1 MSIINDLFAPS
12 DNPKSIGA
20 KFRARRL
27 KKFEKLFFRNFNPE
41 KAIHILDVGGTDY
54 FWKRSEVPNIPGVTI
69 TLLNLQPEKTTRA
82 NINSLVGDA
91 TAMCEFGD
99 KKFDLVFS
107 NSVIEHVY
115 TYENQVKMADEIQ
128 RVGKRFFVQTPNK
141 YFPVEAHYAI
151 PFAQYLPKG
160 LLLFFLTKTRLSRMT
175 KWKKQ
180 DAQQY
185 LDEIRLLNEKE
196 MRRLFP
202 GSTILKERTLGMT
215 KSLTAHNLR

>member
-1 MSIINDLFAPS
+1 MSILNDLFAPS

-27 KKFEKLFFRNFNPE
+27 KKFENLFFRNFDTKKPLQ
-41 KAIHILDVGGTDY
+41 ILDVGGTDY
-54 FWKRSEVPNIPGVTI
+54 FWKDSKIPDIPGISI
-69 TLLNLQPEKTTRA
+69 TLLNLHLEKTSHPNIRA
-82 NINSLVGDA
+82 MVGDA
-91 TAMCEFGD
+91 TTMPTLAEG
-99 KKFDLVFS
+99 KFDLVFS

-115 TYENQVKMADEIQ
+115 TYENQVKMAREIQ
-128 RVGKRFFVQTPNK
+128 RVGKFYFIQTPNK

-151 PFAQYLPKG
+151 PFAQYMPKG
-160 LLLFFLTKTRLSRMT
+160 LLLFLLTKTRISRLT
-175 KWKKQ
+175 KWKHA

-196 MRRLFP
+196 MKSLFT
-202 GSTILKERTLGMT
+202 GAKILKEKTLGMV

>member
-1 MSIINDLFAPS
+1 MSILNDLFAPS

-27 KKFEKLFFRNFNPE
+27 KKFEKLFFKNFDPE
-41 KAIHILDVGGTDY
+41 KPLRILDVGGTDY
-54 FWKRSEVPNIPGVTI
+54 FWKSSLIPNIPGVTI
-69 TLLNLQPEKTTRA
+69 TLLNLHLEKTTHL
-82 NINSLVGDA
+82 NIKAQVGDA
-91 TAMCEFGD
+91 TAMPEFGD

-115 TYENQVKMADEIQ
+115 TFENQMKMANEIQ
-128 RVGKRFFVQTPNK
+128 RVGKCYFIQTPNK

-151 PFAQYLPKG
+151 PFAQYLPNRMVF
-160 LLLFFLTKTRLSRMT
+160 FFLTKTRLSRMT
-175 KWKKQ
+175 KWKEA

-185 LDEIRLLNEKE
+185 LDEIRLLDIKE
-196 MRRLFP
+196 MKTLFP
-202 GSTILKERTLGMT
+202 GAKILKEKTLGMV

>member
-41 KAIHILDVGGTDY
+41 KTIQILDVGGTDY
-54 FWKRSEVPNIPGVTI
+54 FWKGSQIPNVPGVCI
-69 TLLNLQPEKTTRA
+69 TLLNLQLEKTTHPHIKA
-82 NINSLVGDA
+82 LVGDA
-91 TAMCEFGD
+91 TAMPEFED

-115 TYENQVKMADEIQ
+115 TYENQAKMAAEIQ
-128 RVGKRFFVQTPNK
+128 RVGKRYFVQTPNR
-141 YFPVEAHYAI
+141 YFPVEAHYAL
-151 PFAQYLPKG
+151 PFAQYMPKR
-160 LLLFFLTKTRLSRMT
+160 LLFFILTKTRLSRMT
-175 KWKKQ
+175 KWKPQ

-185 LDEIRLLNEKE
+185 QDEIRLLNEKE
-196 MRRLFP
+196 MKTLFP
-202 GSTILKERTLGMT
+202 GSKMLKEKTMGMI

>member
-41 KAIHILDVGGTDY
+41 KPIQILDVGGTDY
-54 FWKRSEVPNIPGVTI
+54 FWKSSQVPNIPGVTI
-69 TLLNLQPEKTTRA
+69 TLLNLHLEKTSHPHIR
-82 NINSLVGDA
+82 SQVGDA
-91 TAMCEFGD
+91 TAMPEFED

-115 TYENQVKMADEIQ
+115 TYENQRKMAEEIR
-128 RVGKRFFVQTPNK
+128 RVGKRHFIQTPNK

-160 LLLFFLTKTRLSRMT
+160 LLLFFLTKTRISRMT
-175 KWKKQ
+175 KWKKA

-196 MRRLFP
+196 MKCLFP
-202 GSTILKERTLGMT
+202 GSKILREKTLGMT

>member
-1 MSIINDLFAPS
+1 MSILNDLFAPS

-41 KAIHILDVGGTDY
+41 KPIHILDVGGTDY
-54 FWKRSEVPNIPGVTI
+54 FWKSSQVPNIPGVTI
-69 TLLNLQPEKTTRA
+69 TLLNLHLEKTTHPHIKA
-82 NINSLVGDA
+82 LVGDA
-91 TAMCEFGD
+91 TAMPQFED
-99 KKFDLVFS
+99 KQFDLVFS

-115 TYENQVKMADEIQ
+115 TYENQVKMASEIQ
-128 RVGKRFFVQTPNK
+128 RVGKRHFIQTPNK
-141 YFPVEAHYAI
+141 YFPIEAHYAI

-160 LLLFFLTKTRLSRMT
+160 LLFFFLTKTRLSRMT

-196 MRRLFP
+196 MKALFP
-202 GSTILKERTLGMT
+202 GSKILKEKTLGMI